1 MWQPGGERS
10 RPDVNWPR
18 RVITLRKG
26 GSKEGEREERET
38 RRFGS
43 ASTWTPP
50 RKRSRSPRGGPM
62 RCKSPH
68 LCRNAANGGCRD
80 ELKEPR
86 SRSMTPEDRG
96 RSPSRQEKLA
106 RWMNVDSL
114 ERKRLSRAW
123 NMMEREQPPVPVKVM
138 SRNGM
143 RIRET
148 EKQVDSH

>member
-1 MWQPGGERS
+1 
-10 RPDVNWPR
+10 
-18 RVITLRKG
+18 
-26 GSKEGEREERET
+26 
-38 RRFGS
+38 
-43 ASTWTPP
+43 
-50 RKRSRSPRGGPM
+50 M

-86 SRSMTPEDRG
+86 SRSMTPEDRE

-106 RWMNVDSL
+106 RWMNMDSL

-148 EKQVDSH
+148 EKQVF